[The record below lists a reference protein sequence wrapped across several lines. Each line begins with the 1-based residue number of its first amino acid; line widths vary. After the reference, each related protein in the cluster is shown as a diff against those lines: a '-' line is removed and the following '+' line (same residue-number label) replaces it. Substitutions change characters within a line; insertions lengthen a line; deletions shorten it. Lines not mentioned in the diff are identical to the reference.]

1 MDRLLVSL
9 GHSIVPEFKIMPTTQ
24 ELQMRIVNCIIF
36 LIFGMTVCGF
46 VMGTLISCHSS
57 ESKDMTAINSICWLK
72 QSVEIT
78 RNVSELKNITKMSF
92 NSEDFRFTDQGLKTV
107 HELIHSKKVSMPVYK
122 TCEHVLFI
130 ALAVIVSYSM
140 PYFIASTFDKKDLT
154 DLTKGKLFNC
164 QKKCAWW
171 LDLLIQQPL

>member
-57 ESKDMTAINSICWLK
+57 ESKDMTAINSICWIK

-92 NSEDFRFTDQGLKTV
+92 DSEDFRFTDQGLQTV
-107 HELIHSKKVSMPVYK
+107 NQMIQSKKVSMPVYK

-140 PYFIASTFDKKDLT
+140 SYFIASSFDKKDLT
-154 DLTKGKLFNC
+154 DLIKGKLFNC
-164 QKKCAWW
+164 QKSVCTDRNI
-171 LDLLIQQPL
+171 LDNSC

>member
-9 GHSIVPEFKIMPTTQ
+9 GHSIVPELKIMPTIQ

-57 ESKDMTAINSICWLK
+57 ESKDMTTVNSICWIK
-72 QSVEIT
+72 QSVEIS
-78 RNVSELKNITKMSF
+78 RNVSELKKITKMSF
-92 NSEDFRFTDQGLKTV
+92 DSEDFRFTDQGLRT
-107 HELIHSKKVSMPVYK
+107 INQIIQSKKESMPVYK

-140 PYFIASTFDKKDLT
+140 SYFITSSFDKKDLT
-154 DLTKGKLFNC
+154 DLIKGKH
-164 QKKCAWW
+164 
-171 LDLLIQQPL
+171 

>member
-24 ELQMRIVNCIIF
+24 ELQMRLVNCTIF
-36 LIFGMTVCGF
+36 RIFGMTICGF

-57 ESKDMTAINSICWLK
+57 ESKDMTAINSICWIK
-72 QSVEIT
+72 QSVAIT

-92 NSEDFRFTDQGLKTV
+92 DSEDFRFTDQGLRTINQ
-107 HELIHSKKVSMPVYK
+107 LIQSKKESMPVYK

-140 PYFIASTFDKKDLT
+140 SYFIASSFDKKDLT
-154 DLTKGKLFNC
+154 DLIKGKF
-164 QKKCAWW
+164 
-171 LDLLIQQPL
+171 

>member
-24 ELQMRIVNCIIF
+24 ELQMRLVNCTIF
-36 LIFGMTVCGF
+36 RIFGMTICGF

-57 ESKDMTAINSICWLK
+57 ESKDMTAINSICWIK

-78 RNVSELKNITKMSF
+78 RNVSELKKIPKMSF
-92 NSEDFRFTDQGLKTV
+92 DSEDFRFTDQGLRTINQ
-107 HELIHSKKVSMPVYK
+107 LIQSKKESMPVYK

-140 PYFIASTFDKKDLT
+140 SYFIASSFDKKDLT
-154 DLTKGKLFNC
+154 DLIKGKF
-164 QKKCAWW
+164 
-171 LDLLIQQPL
+171 

>member
-9 GHSIVPEFKIMPTTQ
+9 GHSIVPELKIMPTIQ

-57 ESKDMTAINSICWLK
+57 ESKDMTTVNSICWIK

-78 RNVSELKNITKMSF
+78 RNVSELKNITKMSLD
-92 NSEDFRFTDQGLKTV
+92 SEDFRFTDQGLRT
-107 HELIHSKKVSMPVYK
+107 INQIIQSKKESMPVYK

-140 PYFIASTFDKKDLT
+140 SYFITSSFDKKDLT
-154 DLTKGKLFNC
+154 DLIKGKH
-164 QKKCAWW
+164 
-171 LDLLIQQPL
+171 